1 VNAAEYICSIRNLK
15 NTEGQRLMKSN
26 KTYSF
31 LTRLVI
37 LLFVIV
43 ILGWSGWLW
52 WNNSISPIN
61 PNDKAPVVFVVNKGD
76 GVKIIASN
84 LAAQNLIRSPT
95 GFYVLVK
102 ILGIERQIQAGDF
115 RLTRAMN
122 AKDVAIELTH
132 GITDQWV
139 TILEGWRDEEIATK
153 LSKDLNIPEVEFLK
167 YTKEGYMFP
176 DTYLIPQNATAA
188 AVAQIFLD
196 NFNKKVTTK
205 MREDAIK
212 SGLTLN
218 QVLVMASIVE
228 REGRSAQDRPVIAG
242 ILLKRLK
249 ADWPLEVD
257 ATLQFALG
265 YQASEKSWW
274 KKYLTDDDKKI
285 NSPFNTYTNTGLP
298 PTPICN
304 PGLESISAV
313 VYPTVSDYWYYIHDT
328 TGAVH
333 YAKTIQE
340 HNANVTKYLQ

>member
-1 VNAAEYICSIRNLK
+1 
-15 NTEGQRLMKSN
+15 MKSN

-31 LTRLVI
+31 FSRLII
-37 LLFVIV
+37 LFFVV
-43 ILGWSGWLW
+43 VAAGWSGWIW
-52 WNNSISPIN
+52 WNNSLSPVDSKDPTPI
-61 PNDKAPVVFVVNKGD
+61 DFVVHKGD

-84 LAAQNLIRSPT
+84 LATQNLIRSPT

-115 RLTRAMN
+115 RLNRAMN
-122 AKDVAIELTH
+122 AKDVAVELTH

-139 TILEGWRDEEIATK
+139 TSLEGWRDEEIATK

-167 YTKEGYMFP
+167 YSKQGYMFP
-176 DTYLIPQNATAA
+176 DTYLIPQNATSG

-196 NFNKKVTTK
+196 NFDKKVTTQ
-205 MREDAIK
+205 MRTDATK
-212 SGLTLN
+212 SGLTLD

-228 REGRSAQDRPVIAG
+228 REGRSAQDRPIIAG

-257 ATLQFALG
+257 ATLQYALG
-265 YQASEKSWW
+265 YQAGDKSWW
-274 KKYLTDDDKKI
+274 KKYLTDEDKKI
-285 NSPFNTYTNTGLP
+285 NSPYNTYLNPGLP

-304 PGLESISAV
+304 PGLESIKAV
-313 VYPTVSDYWYYIHDT
+313 IYPTASDYWYYIHDT
-328 TGAVH
+328 SGTVH
-333 YAKTIQE
+333 FAKSIQE

>member
-1 VNAAEYICSIRNLK
+1 
-15 NTEGQRLMKSN
+15 MKSS

-31 LTRLVI
+31 FSRFI
-37 LLFVIV
+37 IFFFVV
-43 ILGWSGWLW
+43 VVAGWCGWLW
-52 WNNSISPIN
+52 WNNSISPVD
-61 PNDKAPVVFVVNKGD
+61 PKDTTPVVFEVKSGD

-84 LAAQNLIRSPT
+84 LATQNLIRSST

-102 ILGIERQIQAGDF
+102 VLGIERQIQAGEF
-115 RLTRAMN
+115 RLNRAMN
-122 AKDVAIELTH
+122 AKDVAEQLTH

-153 LSKDLNIPEVEFLK
+153 LSQDLNIPEVEFLK

-196 NFNKKVTTK
+196 NFDKKVTAK
-205 MREDAIK
+205 MRSDAIK

-218 QVLVMASIVE
+218 EVLVMASIIE
-228 REGRSAQDRPVIAG
+228 REGRSVQDRSVIAG

-257 ATLQFALG
+257 ATLQYALG
-265 YQASEKSWW
+265 YQASEKTWW
-274 KKYLTDDDKKI
+274 KKYLTEDDKKI
-285 NSPFNTYTNTGLP
+285 NSLFNTYMNTGLP

-313 VYPTVSDYWYYIHDT
+313 IYPTSSEYWYYIHDT
-328 TGAVH
+328 TGTVH

-340 HNANVTKYLQ
+340 HNANITKYLQ